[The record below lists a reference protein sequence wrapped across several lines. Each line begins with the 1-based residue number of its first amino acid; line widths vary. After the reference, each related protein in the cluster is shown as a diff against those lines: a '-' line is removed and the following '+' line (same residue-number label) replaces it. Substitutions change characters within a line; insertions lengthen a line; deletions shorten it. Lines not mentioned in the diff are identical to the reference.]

1 MENDGKKNVSA
12 GSQQPERHPLR
23 VVMVLLPVL
32 LVLLVVLIRRCTPP
46 EVPITPLVAD
56 STLDSVTVADS
67 SGEYIDTTRIAESD
81 TMIPVSDTVAVLPK
95 RSSERK
101 VPVPVDTVSIR
112 DTVESPRDSLTDTV
126 TVMQPPVKGCGG
138 DTSALWVYPDPSGGL
153 HRREVEVL
161 FHANRPAVIHYRFQG
176 DTGWTKY
183 TGDPVVISVTTTL
196 HFDAIDTCGTVMEHR
211 SEYYEIETVRSSAL
225 CAKDMEQVQVGEMDF
240 CVDRYEWPNRRGV
253 IPRSYVSL
261 YQAMDSCF
269 SAGKRLC
276 TAEEWAV
283 ACSGPY
289 SWKYPYGQGYEPYAC
304 GTHDSVVAPSG
315 SRPECRSF
323 FGLFD
328 MAGNLLEWTS
338 TKAVENSSFYYVAGG
353 FWESGPKS
361 ACHDKR
367 YSYYPQNRHNPVGFR
382 CCSDVAAPFSAK
394 PGGKR

>member
-1 MENDGKKNVSA
+1 
-12 GSQQPERHPLR
+12 
-23 VVMVLLPVL
+23 MVLLPVL
-32 LVLLVVLIRRCTPP
+32 LVLLILLIRRCSPP
-46 EVPITPLVAD
+46 ETPITPPVVD
-56 STLDSVTVADS
+56 SAVDSVETVETVDS
-67 SGEYIDTTRIAESD
+67 SGEASDTTGISEGD
-81 TMIPVSDTVAVLPK
+81 TMIPVPDTVSTLPK
-95 RSSERK
+95 RHSEK
-101 VPVPVDTVSIR
+101 KIPVPVDTVSVS
-112 DTVESPRDSLTDTV
+112 DTVESPQDSVADIV
-126 TVMQPPVKGCGG
+126 AVMQQPVKGCGG

-153 HRREVEVL
+153 HRRKVDVL
-161 FHANRPAVIHYRFQG
+161 FHANRPAVVHYRFQE

-183 TGDPVVISVTTTL
+183 TGDPVVISATTTL
-196 HFDAIDTCGTVMEHR
+196 HFDAIDSCGTVMEHR
-211 SEYYEIETVRSSAL
+211 SEYYEIETARSSAL
-225 CAKDMEQVQVGEMDF
+225 CAKDMEQVQVGEMNF
-240 CVDRYEWPNRRGV
+240 CIDRYEWPNRRGA

-269 SAGKRLC
+269 SVGKRLC
-276 TAEEWAV
+276 TVEEWAV

-289 SWKYPYGQGYEPYAC
+289 SWKYPYGQSYEPYAC

-338 TKAVENSSFYYVAGG
+338 TKAVENSSFYYVTGG

-361 ACHDKR
+361 GCHDKR

-382 CCSDVAAPFSAK
+382 CCSDVSAPSSAK